1 MLRCPGSPVPA
12 ICCSRILS
20 GQVNISHAM
29 GDIMGDDFVAAEAD
43 LTLEDCVKKCEV
55 E

>member
-1 MLRCPGSPVPA
+1 
-12 ICCSRILS
+12 
-20 GQVNISHAM
+20 M

-55 E
+55 ECGTVILIYYMITIFRKLLGLQE